1 MFLKVIC
8 WKTFVGTWLIKIVTS
23 AKPRQK
29 SIASK
34 RLVTPFDIKYLL
46 GFASGRCPAICFP
59 QLPTPLVLGFD
70 LRSHPCLLRL
80 RRSQW
85 RSRIGAVGYRKRD
98 AREHERAKSMI

>member
-1 MFLKVIC
+1 MFLKGIC

-46 GFASGRCPAICFP
+46 GFASGRCPALRFP

-70 LRSHPCLLRL
+70 LRSIHACSACDGASGGANRRCRL
-80 RRSQW
+80 PQTGRS
-85 RSRIGAVGYRKRD
+85 
-98 AREHERAKSMI
+98 